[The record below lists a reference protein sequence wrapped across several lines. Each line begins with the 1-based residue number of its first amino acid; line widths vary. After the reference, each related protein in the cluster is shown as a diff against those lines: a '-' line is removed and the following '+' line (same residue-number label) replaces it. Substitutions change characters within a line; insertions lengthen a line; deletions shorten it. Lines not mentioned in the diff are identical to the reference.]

1 MLGVKDPGKQV
12 IDVSLERAVLGCKRT
27 KKKSFKNVKIV
38 MVVVGFHL
46 TGEYSGG
53 TLSKSFR
60 SLSFSFFFLIIVF
73 VVVCFV

>member
-1 MLGVKDPGKQV
+1 M
-12 IDVSLERAVLGCKRT
+12 SLLNVLYLAAKEP
-27 KKKSFKNVKIV
+27 KKSVKNVKIV